1 MDALKRYR
9 EDDAKG
15 LDYDFI
21 EYLYLMDLCYVFK
34 KFDLV
39 NKIGLE
45 NKEFES
51 IIGKANAVR
60 NIVAHPNR
68 SLIRNQSSIYDLH
81 KAISVMDVL
90 LEKLKD
96 QIQ

>member
-21 EYLYLMDLCYVFK
+21 EYLYLIDLCYVFK

-39 NKIGLE
+39 TKIGLE
-45 NKEFES
+45 NKEFKS

-68 SLIRNQSSIYDLH
+68 SLIRDESSIYELH
-81 KAISVMDVL
+81 NAIKLMDVL
-90 LEKLKD
+90 IEKLKD